1 MSCLTPMGSRLRWPA
16 CVPGPAS
23 TIWPSSS
30 SPRVGRLSRGSA
42 SSSNRPP
49 KPEVQVKGYFDVST
63 LIVLFGVSTSSSSI

>member
-30 SPRVGRLSRGSA
+30 SPRVGRLSPAAQQAAPTDLPSPSCRC
-42 SSSNRPP
+42 
-49 KPEVQVKGYFDVST
+49 K
-63 LIVLFGVSTSSSSI
+63 